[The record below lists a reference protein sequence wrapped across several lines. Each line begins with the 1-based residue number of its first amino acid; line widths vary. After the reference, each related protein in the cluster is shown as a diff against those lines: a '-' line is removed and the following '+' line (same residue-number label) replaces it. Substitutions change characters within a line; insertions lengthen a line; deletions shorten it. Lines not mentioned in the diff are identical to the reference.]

1 MGEALLGLVCP
12 SILGAAYLFL
22 AVLLFTG
29 PRANSHHWDD

>member
-12 SILGAAYLFL
+12 GILGAAYLFL
-22 AVLLFTG
+22 AVVLCIS